1 MKSEEEQVSR
11 AEKAVRHRQ
20 AQAAVAGD
28 TATAERAEQTQT
40 DAERSGLQNT
50 SCLCVRD
57 SLPLAAV
64 ALQAGLGRLWLFR
77 ARHLHWPHNRE
88 FSNRR
93 QATFLAFAPEIL
105 KSKAKEK

>member
-1 MKSEEEQVSR
+1 MKSEEEQVTR

-28 TATAERAEQTQT
+28 TQTQPQRSEQT